1 MEEGRAA
8 AECARRPRKG
18 RRHAPLAIAG
28 AAALLATVGIFSRTT
43 SDEPRRLSEIGNCLT
58 SSSCPDVW
66 EPVCAAAADHPNK
79 ANASTFELNSTHL
92 YTYASACIAAECGT
106 AVVQARALP
115 AATRA
120 IRAQFSDAPLSFRRS
135 RPRATASPTS
145 CAPARS
151 GSSRRSA
158 RCCGST

>member
-1 MEEGRAA
+1 MGLRYLVSPVRRLASVTSGGRSRCELMEEGRAA

-66 EPVCAAAADHPNK
+66 EPVCAA
-79 ANASTFELNSTHL
+79 
-92 YTYASACIAAECGT
+92 
-106 AVVQARALP
+106 
-115 AATRA
+115 
-120 IRAQFSDAPLSFRRS
+120 RR
-135 RPRATASPTS
+135 T
-145 CAPARS
+145 
-151 GSSRRSA
+151 
-158 RCCGST
+158 